1 MTDSFP
7 GSFTRGWHG
16 LRLLSSA
23 GSTFKTDLNFQDGA
37 GRQFP
42 GVSVFGRA
50 ADGAPGHF
58 YSASAIMGAGEFRG
72 IDLLSPIWN
81 LLDLTP
87 TGRGEW
93 LPSLAYDLDGP
104 HRSTP

>member
-1 MTDSFP
+1 MRSW
-7 GSFTRGWHG
+7 GRSRGWRD

-23 GSTFKTDLNFQDGA
+23 GSSFKTDLNFQDEE
-37 GRQFP
+37 GRQLS

-50 ADGAPGHF
+50 AGGSPGHF

-72 IDLLSPIWN
+72 IDLLTPVWS

-87 TGRGEW
+87 GGRGEW
-93 LPSLAYDLDGP
+93 LPSLTYD
-104 HRSTP
+104 